1 MNLAIKEVAKLFD
14 VSEKTI
20 YRWIKQESIPVYRI
34 NDQYRFNQ
42 AELLEWASTHRI
54 MVNAELFSEPEE
66 EDPLPTLANS
76 LDTGGIFYQVEGET
90 RDAVLAHVVR
100 RLRLPDGA
108 DRDFLY
114 RILVAREDME
124 STGITEGIAIPHAR
138 NPILQYVS
146 KPTVTLC
153 FLEKPVDFKAL
164 DGKLVHTLFTLVT
177 PTVKSHLHLLS
188 RLAYALRNQ
197 NFQDV
202 IKRRGLSEDILQ
214 AAQEAEN
221 QIKSH
226 AATRSGTGV

>member
-1 MNLAIKEVAKLFD
+1 MNLAIKDVAKLFN

-42 AELLEWASTHRI
+42 AELLEWASAHRI
-54 MVNAELFSEPEE
+54 MVNTKLFSEPEE

-76 LDTGGIFYQVEGET
+76 LDAGGIFYQVEGET
-90 RDAVLAHVVR
+90 RNAVLAHVVR
-100 RLRLPDGA
+100 YLRLPDGV

-146 KPTVTLC
+146 NPTVTLC

-197 NFQDV
+197 NFQNV
-202 IKRRGLSEDILQ
+202 IKRHGLREDILQ
-214 AAQEAEN
+214 AAQDAEN
-221 QIKSH
+221 EIKGH
-226 AATRSGTGV
+226 ALTLAGAGG